1 MKVQYSKLVEHIDRV
16 SIFMCLISVLIGLIN
31 LFTKFLSPLFYN
43 LIVSTF
49 ALSVIGF
56 AISDLHSIISQ
67 KNRKPGTIGYTSIL
81 KKVFVVIIFF
91 LCSIGFALFLFFGFF
106 GYTEQSFYLSVIFSS
121 GVSYFGYYREHAIA
135 KNNKTKIE
143 KVNPI
148 DMSFLFQPKLM
159 YSTLYFSIAFLII
172 TLINKHIV
180 PLSPSTPHVIF
191 LTGLFYGVIFGTDL
205 RYKTMLV
212 SLGAVATCTFLIL
225 SKII

>member
-81 KKVFVVIIFF
+81 KKVFVVIIFLLKCLVTYNF
-91 LCSIGFALFLFFGFF
+91 SIMLTQILMSPSVLTDSSAILTFDHAGVAPAKS
-106 GYTEQSFYLSVIFSS
+106 SF
-121 GVSYFGYYREHAIA
+121 
-135 KNNKTKIE
+135 
-143 KVNPI
+143 
-148 DMSFLFQPKLM
+148 DSFLA
-159 YSTLYFSIAFLII
+159 SII
-172 TLINKHIV
+172 H
-180 PLSPSTPHVIF
+180 
-191 LTGLFYGVIFGTDL
+191 GY
-205 RYKTMLV
+205 
-212 SLGAVATCTFLIL
+212 
-225 SKII
+225 